1 MSNQAPALSLTD
13 ARAMDAPAATAH
25 ARSFVSHARLISFLT
40 LLSRF
45 FGLAREMAQA
55 NYFGTGLVAGAFR
68 VAFTVPNL
76 FRKLFGEGA
85 LSAAFI
91 PLYVQSVKNESPEQ
105 ANRFAAASVTLL
117 TLMLLAL
124 TIVGEAIIACAIL
137 LGHNLRPDLLL
148 TLKLTA
154 IMLPYVLLICGTAFL
169 AAILQV
175 HKRFGAPAAAPI
187 ILNAV
192 HIAVMVLGGY
202 LLHLKSAAHDP
213 ALLIQKQTT
222 LAYWL
227 AFFVLLAGVLQVLS
241 LRPALT
247 AAGFHLRFIR
257 SFWTPAVKRML
268 VLSVPVALGAGVLQL
283 SVLMDKGIS
292 AILAQNPDRSGNL
305 ATHFSLFG
313 HLIRYPMEFGAIS
326 RLDLAQFLYQFP
338 LGVFAIALATA
349 IFPSLSAD
357 ALDQD
362 QNRFRS
368 ALRQGIELSLW
379 EGFAASVGLIIV
391 RYPAIRLIFRHGL
404 LTDHDVPLIAR
415 SLVFYASAIW
425 AFSLLQIIN
434 RAYYSLHDTK
444 TPFIM
449 SVVNI
454 VLNLVI
460 EIPLLWTNLG
470 ESAMAVGTCVSFGI
484 QAVIMLIMLDRRIGN
499 LGLRPIAIS
508 AGKMILASLIMCV
521 ACLGIERSP
530 IYPAG
535 TGKLASAIQLFL
547 LMGTGAGVYLLM
559 CILMGMKVLEHFHL
573 RRRRDGG
580 TN

>member
-1 MSNQAPALSLTD
+1 MSNQASPISLATMT
-13 ARAMDAPAATAH
+13 ATQAPSAH
-25 ARSFVSHARLISFLT
+25 AHHRSFVSHARLISFLT
-40 LLSRF
+40 LISRF

-68 VAFTVPNL
+68 VAFTIPNL

-91 PLYVQSVKNESPEQ
+91 PLYVQALKKETPEQ

-117 TLMLLAL
+117 SLMLLAL
-124 TIVGEAIIACAIL
+124 TVLGEAVIACLIVFSS
-137 LGHNLRPDLLL
+137 NLRPDLLL

-175 HKRFGAPAAAPI
+175 HKRFGAPAATPI

-213 ALLIQKQTT
+213 VLLIQKQTT

-227 AFFVLLAGVLQVLS
+227 AFFVLIAGVLQVLS
-241 LRPALT
+241 LKPALSR
-247 AAGFHLRFIR
+247 AGFHLRFIR
-257 SFWTPAVKRML
+257 SFWTPGVKRML
-268 VLSVPVALGAGVLQL
+268 VLSIPVALGAGVLQL

-292 AILAQNPDRSGNL
+292 AVLAQNPDRAGHL
-305 ATHFSLFG
+305 VTHFSLLG
-313 HLIRYPMEFGAIS
+313 HVIRYPMEFGAIT

-349 IFPSLSAD
+349 IFPSLSSD
-357 ALDQD
+357 ALDHD
-362 QNRFRS
+362 RDRFRG

-379 EGFAASVGLIIV
+379 EGFAASAGLILV
-391 RYPAIRLIFRHGL
+391 REPAIRLIFRHGF
-404 LTDHDVPLIAR
+404 LTENDVHLISK
-415 SLVFYASAIW
+415 SLIFYASAIW

-444 TPFIM
+444 TPLVM

-454 VLNLVI
+454 VINLVV
-460 EIPLLWTNLG
+460 EIPLLWTSLG
-470 ESAMAVGTCVSFGI
+470 ESAMAVGTCASFAI
-484 QAVIMLIMLDRRIGN
+484 QAVVMLYMLDKRIGN
-499 LGLRPIAIS
+499 LGLRSIATKTT
-508 AGKMILASLIMCV
+508 KMLLASAIMV
-521 ACLGIERSP
+521 VVCLALQRLP
-530 IYPAG
+530 IYPAT
-535 TGKLASAIQLFL
+535 TGKLASAFQLLLLICTGGATYFL
-547 LMGTGAGVYLLM
+547 ASAAFGLN
-559 CILMGMKVLEHFHL
+559 ILHHL
-573 RRRRDGG
+573 RSPRPSGA
-580 TN
+580 NVQ

>member
-1 MSNQAPALSLTD
+1 MSSQAPPLILTPPTTD
-13 ARAMDAPAATAH
+13 PKPAEQPH

-40 LLSRF
+40 LISRF

-68 VAFTVPNL
+68 VAFTIPNL

-105 ANRFAAASVTLL
+105 ASRFAAASVTLL
-117 TLMLLAL
+117 SLMLLAL
-124 TIVGEAIIACAIL
+124 TVLGELIIAALIYFS
-137 LGHNLRPDLLL
+137 HDLRPDLLL

-175 HKRFGAPAAAPI
+175 HKRFGPPAATPI

-222 LAYWL
+222 LAYYL
-227 AFFVLLAGVLQVLS
+227 AFFVLIAGVLQVLS
-241 LRPALT
+241 LKPALT
-247 AAGFHLRFIR
+247 SAGFHLRFIR
-257 SFWTPAVKRML
+257 SFWTPGVKRML

-292 AILAQNPDRSGNL
+292 ALLAQNPDRAGHL
-305 ATHFSLFG
+305 LTHFSLLG
-313 HLIRYPMEFGAIS
+313 HTLRYPMEFGAIS

-357 ALDQD
+357 ALDHD
-362 QNRFRS
+362 RDRFRA

-379 EGFAASVGLIIV
+379 EGFAASAGLILV
-391 RYPAIRLIFRHGL
+391 RYPAIRLIFRHGF

-444 TPFIM
+444 TPFVM

-454 VLNLVI
+454 VINLVV

-470 ESAMAVGTCVSFGI
+470 ESAMAVGTCVSFAI
-484 QAVIMLIMLDRRIGN
+484 QAVLMLYMLDRRIGS
-499 LGLRPIAIS
+499 LGLQSIALKATKMIF
-508 AGKMILASLIMCV
+508 ATAIMILACTALTH
-521 ACLGIERSP
+521 LP
-530 IYPAG
+530 IYPADK
-535 TGKLASAIQLFL
+535 GKLASAIQLFL
-547 LMGTGAGVYLLM
+547 LIATGGATYFAA
-559 CILMGMKVLEHFHL
+559 CAAMGMNVLDHL
-573 RRRRDGG
+573 RFRPARA
-580 TN
+580 